1 MSSEETKFAFFNG
14 AFVPIE
20 EAKVSVRT
28 HAFNYGTGCFEGIR
42 AYWSAER
49 KRLLLF
55 RLPDHYLRLLR
66 SCRLLHISIP
76 YAAEELCEITTEL
89 LRREGFQQD
98 CYVRPLA
105 YKSSNAVGLLLHDLE
120 DGFCI
125 FSAPFGKYI
134 EGEEASVAVS
144 SWRRIED
151 SALPARGKLTGAYVN
166 SSLAK
171 SEAVLN
177 GFDEAIVL
185 TQDGYASEGSSENLF
200 MVRDGALITP
210 PVTDNILEGITRDT
224 VIQLAEQELGLTILQ
239 RRINRTELYMA
250 DELFFSGTAAEV
262 SSIIKVDHRPVGD
275 GRIGPITSQLKTLYF
290 DVVRGQKK
298 AYRHWCTPVE
308 V

>member
-1 MSSEETKFAFFNG
+1 MNGEETRFAFFNG
-14 AFVPIE
+14 TFVPIE
-20 EAKVSVRT
+20 EAKISVRT

-42 AYWSAER
+42 AYWSDEDE
-49 KRLLLF
+49 RLLIF
-55 RLPDHYLRLLR
+55 RLLDHYQRLLR
-66 SCRLLHISIP
+66 SCRLLHISLP
-76 YAAEELCEITTEL
+76 HAAEELCEITVEL

-105 YKSSNAVGLLLHDLE
+105 YKSSKAIGLLIHELE

-125 FSAPFGKYI
+125 FAVPFGKYI

-200 MVRDGALITP
+200 MIRDGALITP

-224 VIQLAEQELGLTILQ
+224 VIQLAEQALGLTVLQ
-239 RRINRTELYMA
+239 RRINRTELYIA

-262 SSIIKVDHRPVGD
+262 SPIIKVDHRPLGD
-275 GRIGPITSQLKTLYF
+275 GRIGPITSQLKALYF
-290 DVVRGQKK
+290 DVVRGRKE

-308 V
+308 A